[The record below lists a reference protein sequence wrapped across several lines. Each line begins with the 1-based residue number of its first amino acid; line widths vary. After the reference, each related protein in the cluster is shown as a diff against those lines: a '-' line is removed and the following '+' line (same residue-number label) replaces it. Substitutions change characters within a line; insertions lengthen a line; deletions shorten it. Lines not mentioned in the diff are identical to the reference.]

1 MGVFSLLP
9 LHTYNTHNKP
19 CAHTQNKSSIY
30 MIYVTSSL
38 LLSRHALTLSNSWQW
53 VLASLSLVKS
63 IIAYI
68 IPYPVQLV
76 NWTERN
82 KYYNLTPEFLV
93 ISVHDISVRVVEVE
107 KWGDAYQVF
116 DNASLAPFFY
126 WFYLQL
132 RQSLKQ
138 PLFVFVTQ
146 RAHSLGNRN
155 RGEIALTDSETS
167 LFWLI

>member
-9 LHTYNTHNKP
+9 LHTYYTHNKP

-38 LLSRHALTLSNSWQW
+38 LLSRRALTLSNSLQW

-116 DNASLAPFFY
+116 DNASLAPFF
-126 WFYLQL
+126 FDFISSSANLLSSRYLFSSRNVL
-132 RQSLKQ
+132 T
-138 PLFVFVTQ
+138 PTVT
-146 RAHSLGNRN
+146 AI
-155 RGEIALTDSETS
+155 GEKLH
-167 LFWLI
+167 

>member
-9 LHTYNTHNKP
+9 LHTYYTHNKP
-19 CAHTQNKSSIY
+19 RAHTQNKSSIY

-116 DNASLAPFFY
+116 DNVSLTPFF
-126 WFYLQL
+126 FIDFILSSANLLSSRYLF
-132 RQSLKQ
+132 S
-138 PLFVFVTQ
+138 
-146 RAHSLGNRN
+146 SRN
-155 RGEIALTDSETS
+155 VLTPSVIVIEHELTAKPHY
-167 LFWLI
+167 FG

>member
-1 MGVFSLLP
+1 
-9 LHTYNTHNKP
+9 
-19 CAHTQNKSSIY
+19 

-38 LLSRHALTLSNSWQW
+38 LLSRRALTLSNSLQW

-116 DNASLAPFFY
+116 DNASLAPFF
-126 WFYLQL
+126 FDFISSSANLLSSRYLF
-132 RQSLKQ
+132 S
-138 PLFVFVTQ
+138 
-146 RAHSLGNRN
+146 SRN
-155 RGEIALTDSETS
+155 VLTPSVIVIGEKLH
-167 LFWLI
+167 

>member
-9 LHTYNTHNKP
+9 LHTYYTHNKP
-19 CAHTQNKSSIY
+19 RAHTQNKSSIY

-116 DNASLAPFFY
+116 DNASLAPFFID
-126 WFYLQL
+126 FISSSANLLSSRYLF
-132 RQSLKQ
+132 S
-138 PLFVFVTQ
+138 
-146 RAHSLGNRN
+146 SRN
-155 RGEIALTDSETS
+155 VLTPSVIVIGEKLHELTAKPHY
-167 LFWLI
+167 FG

>member
-9 LHTYNTHNKP
+9 LHMYNTHNKP
-19 CAHTQNKSSIY
+19 RAHTQNKSSIY

-93 ISVHDISVRVVEVE
+93 ISVHDISLRVVEVE

-116 DNASLAPFFY
+116 DNVSLTPFF
-126 WFYLQL
+126 
-132 RQSLKQ
+132 
-138 PLFVFVTQ
+138 
-146 RAHSLGNRN
+146 
-155 RGEIALTDSETS
+155 
-167 LFWLI
+167 